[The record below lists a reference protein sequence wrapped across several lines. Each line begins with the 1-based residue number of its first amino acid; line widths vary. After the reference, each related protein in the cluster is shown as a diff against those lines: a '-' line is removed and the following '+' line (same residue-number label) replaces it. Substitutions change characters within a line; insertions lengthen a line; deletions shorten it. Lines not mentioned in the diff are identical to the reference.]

1 MAESRSYRT
10 EALVLRTY
18 KLGEA
23 DRIAVLLTPD
33 AGKVRGVAKG
43 VRKTRSRLGNR
54 LEPTSYVNAQL
65 YKGRSDLQ
73 TITQTET
80 IETFTTLREDLDRLT
95 AAASILEAADHMS
108 LEGEANPAMFQ
119 MVVGALRTVNR
130 DHPELTVAGFFWKLL
145 ALEGFSP
152 MLDECIS
159 CGSKTELD
167 TFDIDDGGVRCAGCR
182 RGRPISEQAITIIKM
197 MLGGQLGA
205 ALSLPSA
212 PATQEVNALAA
223 AALEHH
229 VERRLRSLT
238 VLRE

>member
-1 MAESRSYRT
+1 M
-10 EALVLRTY
+10 VLRTY

-33 AGKVRGVAKG
+33 AGKVRAVAKG

-65 YKGRSDLQ
+65 YRGRSELQ

-80 IETFTTLREDLDRLT
+80 IETFSTLREDLDRLT
-95 AAASILEAADHMS
+95 AAASILEATDHMA
-108 LEGEANPAMFQ
+108 LDGEPNPDMFR
-119 MVVGALRTVNR
+119 MVVGALRTVNQ
-130 DHPELTVAGFFWKLL
+130 DNPELTVAGFFWKLL

-159 CGSKTELD
+159 CGETSELD
-167 TFDIDDGGVRCAGCR
+167 TFDIDDGGLRCSGCR
-182 RGRPISEQAITIIKM
+182 KGRPISAQAVKIIKM
-197 MLGGQLGA
+197 ILTGQLGA
-205 ALSLPSA
+205 ALALPSA

-223 AALEHH
+223 AVLEHH
-229 VERRLRSLT
+229 VERRLKSLS
-238 VLRE
+238 VMRD